1 MVASGGLFYR
11 IAGAPQGSKS
21 SSVVTYYYFFALFF
35 KKNLNFLSVD

>member
-1 MVASGGLFYR
+1 MVALGGFYR

>member
-1 MVASGGLFYR
+1 MVAFGGFYR

-35 KKNLNFLSVD
+35 KKNINFLSVD